1 MLGAKVKLTREAA
14 GEYEMV
20 KLGELGLNPEMFTG
34 MKKLAPGSR
43 RPLCVRPI
51 SLDVAEEEEGLR
63 VQFSLP
69 PGAYATLILREFT
82 GTSVELP
89 RPA

>member
-1 MLGAKVKLTREAA
+1 MLGAKVKLAREAA

-43 RPLCVRPI
+43 RSLCDVRYP
-51 SLDVAEEEEGLR
+51 SMLGGGGSSCAVFTTTGGLR
-63 VQFSLP
+63 YPNS
-69 PGAYATLILREFT
+69 
-82 GTSVELP
+82 P
-89 RPA
+89 RIYRHFG